1 MSAMVLRSLFK
12 HRSALPERFFEN
24 ACDMHSHL
32 LPGVDDGFPTV
43 EKTLE
48 GLAFMERYG
57 FKKLKLTPH
66 FMKDYPQNTKPVIEE
81 KFNAFCQDHGNH
93 AGVELSLGGEYMLDS
108 CFLDRCAEGFLTLD
122 KEQTLVLCETSYM
135 MADPQMKEMIYEVM
149 LKGYQPVMAHPE
161 RYNYASMPLYKRWKE
176 KDYLFQLN
184 LLSLAGAYGDP
195 AKMKARDLLNEGLYD
210 YVGSDLHRI
219 ENVDQM
225 ISDIRLSTKET
236 DRLLQL
242 FENNKQLD

>member
-1 MSAMVLRSLFK
+1 MGLGSLVFC
-12 HRSALPERFFEN
+12 RAVLPEGFFEG

-32 LPGVDDGFPTV
+32 LPGVDDGFPTA

-48 GLAFMERYG
+48 GVALMKRYG
-57 FKKLKLTPH
+57 FKKLKMTPH
-66 FMKDYPQNTKPVIEE
+66 FMKDYPQNTRLAIEE
-81 KFNAFCQDHGNH
+81 KFKTFCQNHG
-93 AGVELSLGGEYMLDS
+93 ADVGVELSLGGEYMLDS
-108 CFLDRCAEGFLTLD
+108 CFMDRFDEGFLTLD
-122 KEQTLVLCETSYM
+122 GERTLVLCETSYM
-135 MADPQMKEMIYEVM
+135 MADPNTMEMLFQIM

-176 KDYLFQLN
+176 KDYLLQLN
-184 LLSLAGAYGDP
+184 LLSLVGAYGYP
-195 AKMKARDLLNEGLYD
+195 AKMKARELLNEGMYD

-219 ENVDQM
+219 EYVDRM
-225 ISDIRLSTKET
+225 ISTIRLSTKET